1 MRILVDADA
10 CPVVEEIEEVAQKFL
25 VPVILL
31 CDTSHILHSEY
42 AEVKIVGRGAEAVD
56 VALINLCRAGDI
68 VVTQDYGV
76 AAMALGKR
84 AYAMNQDGWQY
95 TDRNIDRL
103 LMKRY
108 AHKKPH
114 RILRKKHWKGPRK
127 RVKSDDVQFQEKF
140 ETLVL
145 QCLEMEAQEKGAGE
159 PGNAAPI

>member
-10 CPVVEEIEEVAQKFL
+10 CPVVQEIEEVAQNFL
-25 VPVILL
+25 IPVILL

-42 AEVKIVGRGAEAVD
+42 AEVRVVSRGAEAVD
-56 VALINLCRAGDI
+56 VALINLCCTGDI
-68 VVTQDYGV
+68 VITQDYGV

-108 AHKKPH
+108 EKKKPR
-114 RILRKKHWKGPRK
+114 RILHKRHWKGPRK
-127 RVKSDDVQFQEKF
+127 RVKSDDVQFREKF

-145 QCLEMEAQEKGAGE
+145 QCLETEAQEKSPAVLAE
-159 PGNAAPI
+159 PWE